1 METKYL
7 QEWENE
13 LNICIRCAYC
23 YEGCP
28 IFKQLGWEE
37 DGARGK
43 VILSYGLL
51 SGEIEPSEYIAEKIF
66 QCSFC
71 RDCMERCSANVAVP
85 DILAATR
92 ADLFE
97 AGYLVNSGK
106 QLLDKIN
113 HSGNIF
119 NKELASPDFNG
130 EKQVLLG
137 CRLLERTGDAKRYL
151 DLLEAIG
158 AKPTTFDETC
168 CGMPFAV
175 LGDRKG
181 FASQHDKFKESIP
194 DTNEEII
201 CACTTCA
208 CYIKK
213 YYPELKMKY
222 IVEEIVE
229 RLPQFRRKINPLNI
243 RVTYHDPCN
252 VSRVLNMVEEP
263 RILLKEIGAELI
275 EMSTYGKQ
283 SECCGGGGGLLVTDR
298 TLADRLAEK
307 RVKQAIETGADYLV
321 TLCPTCELN
330 LRTASER
337 LNAKLQVKNVLDL
350 IWDAMFTHEASGM
363 SKTAK
368 LWNKKNGK
376 RKTA

>member
-1 METKYL
+1 M
-7 QEWENE
+7 
-13 LNICIRCAYC
+13 
-23 YEGCP
+23 
-28 IFKQLGWEE
+28 
-37 DGARGK
+37 
-43 VILSYGLL
+43 
-51 SGEIEPSEYIAEKIF
+51 
-66 QCSFC
+66 
-71 RDCMERCSANVAVP
+71 
-85 DILAATR
+85 
-92 ADLFE
+92 
-97 AGYLVNSGK
+97 
-106 QLLDKIN
+106 
-113 HSGNIF
+113 
-119 NKELASPDFNG
+119 
-130 EKQVLLG
+130 
-137 CRLLERTGDAKRYL
+137 
-151 DLLEAIG
+151 
-158 AKPTTFDETC
+158 
-168 CGMPFAV
+168 
-175 LGDRKG
+175 
-181 FASQHDKFKESIP
+181 
-194 DTNEEII
+194 
-201 CACTTCA
+201 
-208 CYIKK
+208 
-213 YYPELKMKY
+213 KMKY

-350 IWDAMFTHEASGM
+350 IWDAMFTREASGM